1 MQVFIVTEHF
11 TLQDSLPPVK
21 VASLIV
27 VQEEGTECSV
37 FDFGESLFVLVK
49 RLSALGYWAFLL

>member
-11 TLQDSLPPVK
+11 MLQDSLPSVK

-37 FDFGESLFVLVK
+37 FDFGESLSVLVK